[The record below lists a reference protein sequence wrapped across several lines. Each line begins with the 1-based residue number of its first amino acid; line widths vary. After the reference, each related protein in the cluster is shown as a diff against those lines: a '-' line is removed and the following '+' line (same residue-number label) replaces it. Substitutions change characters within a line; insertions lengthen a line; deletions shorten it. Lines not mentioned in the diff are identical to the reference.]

1 MSRYEHLAQ
10 WERYTIIWFVIR
22 GYSLTYIGQ
31 LLERSPSTISREL
44 RRNRSPHDGIYR
56 AEVAHGKAV
65 ARLRRERRGSQFS
78 KRQWWLVKVKLKKLW
93 SPEQIAERLRLK
105 KKLSISHETIY
116 RWIRRDRRRGG
127 ELYTYCRIMSKYGRK
142 GYGVTDSRGRQEG
155 KRHISERPAEVE
167 TRLVVGHWEGDT
179 VMGRDRHH
187 GVVTLVERST
197 GESIIKK
204 ITARTAENV
213 ASVIRR
219 AISRHRDKFITLTLD
234 NGTEFHNF
242 RQIEAASSVICYF
255 ATPYHAWE
263 RGSNENFNGLLR
275 QYLPKGT
282 CMKSLTQKE
291 CDRIAMQLNNR
302 PRKRL
307 GWRTPQEVYDAA
319 A

>member
-10 WERYTIIWFVIR
+10 WERYTIIWFVVR
-22 GYSLTYIGQ
+22 GYSLTYVGQ

-44 RRNRSPHDGIYR
+44 RRNRSVHDGIYR
-56 AEVAHGKAV
+56 AEVAHGKAR

-142 GYGVTDSRGRQEG
+142 GYGVTDSRGRQGG

-179 VMGRDRHH
+179 VMGKDRHH
-187 GVVTLVERST
+187 GVVTLVERAT
-197 GESIIKK
+197 GLGIIKK

-213 ASVIRR
+213 ATVAKR
-219 AISRHRDKFITLTLD
+219 AISRHKDKFITLTLD

-242 RQIEAASSVICYF
+242 KQIETASSVICYF

-275 QYLPKGT
+275 QYLRKGT
-282 CMKSLTQKE
+282 SLRNLTQTE
-291 CDRIAMQLNNR
+291 CDRIAVQLNTR

-307 GWRTPQEVYDAA
+307 GWRTPKEVYDAA

>member
-10 WERYTIIWFVIR
+10 WERYTITWSRVR
-22 GYSLTYIGQ
+22 GYSLTCIAR
-31 LLERSPSTISREL
+31 LLERSPSTISREA
-44 RRNRSPHDGIYR
+44 RRNRSPHDGGYR
-56 AEVAHGKAV
+56 AEVAHGRAV
-65 ARLRRERRGSQFS
+65 ARLRRERRGSQFT
-78 KRQWWLVKVKLKKLW
+78 KREWRRVKQK
-93 SPEQIAERLRLK
+93 LK

-116 RWIRRDRRRGG
+116 RWIRRDRKRGG
-127 ELYTYCRIMSKYGRK
+127 ELYTYCRIMPKYGRK
-142 GYGVTDSRGRQEG
+142 GYGVKDSRGRQEG

-179 VMGRDRHH
+179 GMGKDRHH
-187 GVVTLVERST
+187 GVVTLVDRAS

-213 ASVIRR
+213 ARVAKR
-219 AISRHRDKFITLTLD
+219 AISRHKDKFITLTLD
-234 NGTEFHNF
+234 NGTEFHSF
-242 RQIEAASSVICYF
+242 KQIEAASSVVCYF

-275 QYLPKGT
+275 QYLRKGT
-282 CMKSLTQKE
+282 SMTHVTQEE
-291 CDRIAMQLNNR
+291 CDRIAMQLNTR

-307 GWRTPQEVYDAA
+307 GWRTPKEVYDAA

>member
-10 WERYTIIWFVIR
+10 WERYTIIWFVVR